1 MKNCKLGSVHTI
13 APHEVPMQLMIVF
26 EEIIRVIFYAVPQLD
41 FLPEWAACFPEDDVE
56 IQAGVRTVRLSETQD
71 YYQDATKDCLSEFT
85 SVEFYAPDDDIDA
98 TIVATNWLRPGATWS
113 QGDFNSDGTVDD
125 EDAALMAANWQSTW
139 GSAAASVPEPSSAA
153 LLMSALV
160 AIVGFRRRLVNGL
173 AC

>member
-1 MKNCKLGSVHTI
+1 
-13 APHEVPMQLMIVF
+13 MQLMIVF

-98 TIVATNWLRPGATWS
+98 NTSAPEFGCIEDMSDAEQVATWLYR
-113 QGDFNSDGTVDD
+113 NRNKDD
-125 EDAALMAANWQSTW
+125 LHREIQKYAEEAEEYARWCLDSGIEADQDWMLSRFHKTIQLRTRF
-139 GSAAASVPEPSSAA
+139 E
-153 LLMSALV
+153 
-160 AIVGFRRRLVNGL
+160 
-173 AC
+173 